1 MLPNEHDALDEVS
14 EMPKTIISTNSAP
27 KAIGPYSQA
36 VAVNGTL
43 YASGQIG
50 INPETG
56 ELVDGLEAQ
65 ARQIIKNIKAV
76 LSEAGCSLDDVV
88 KATVFMIDPNGFS
101 IVNSVMS
108 EEFAEPFPARSC
120 VFVSALPKGAL
131 VEVEVVASTRCC

>member
-1 MLPNEHDALDEVS
+1 MRTNALDEVI
-14 EMPKTIISTNSAP
+14 EMPKTIIYTNGAP

-36 VAVNGTL
+36 VAADGVL

-56 ELVDGLEAQ
+56 ELVEGLEAQ
-65 ARQIIKNIKAV
+65 ARQIFRNIKAV

-88 KATVFMIDPNGFS
+88 KTTVFMIDPNGFS
-101 IVNSVMS
+101 VFNSIMA
-108 EEFAEPFPARSC
+108 EEFAEPYPARSC

-131 VEVEVVASTRCC
+131 VEVEVTASAQRC